1 MSHGPETIGIF
12 FRRLIDSTLKSL
24 LTILLVLVS
33 VNTFATPVV
42 EISRDDYVRLETT
55 DVRYLLAEE
64 STTLSDVLKTT
75 GASWQSVN
83 GVSISAPVHQT
94 PVWYRFTITNSS
106 NANIQRLLEIRWINL
121 MESDIYQINTG
132 GVLLQHTVGGL
143 DRPPE
148 ATGELEHGTN
158 ISWLQ
163 QFSLAPGETRIVYVR
178 LVSQFTTFMPA
189 FIWEPDAFEQYQQ
202 QKFYW
207 YCLAFGALLALA
219 IYNLS
224 LSVFTRDNSYLVYA
238 IYALSAVLYEA
249 GTSGIGHHLI
259 WSNWGWFRSEMFFI
273 SVYLSFLLA
282 AVFIRMFL
290 KIGKRRDWIRLFTD
304 GAIAFWAAAMALH
317 FISGGVASGWIIEP
331 AAIISCAAALS
342 ITAYMAWEGNISA
355 RYFTL
360 AWGGLLAMTLV
371 TMLMLK
377 GYAPFNFFT
386 ENGQLMGFVI
396 EMLLLSFALAERIN
410 RERLARYIAQQRAL
424 AMEVEANSEREQ
436 KLLAQE
442 ETLTLQHEINQQLE
456 ARVAERTLALE
467 EAMKALEKANV
478 ELSTVS
484 ITDALTQAYNRRHF
498 DAALKRT
505 CNQNP
510 EFALILIDIDH
521 FKRFNDNY
529 GHLVGDDCLR
539 IVAATLRSSITDSSA
554 MLARYGGEEFAVL
567 LEKGTEKESESLAE
581 RLRLTIESL
590 RFMTSGKI
598 VPISISLGVSCG
610 QLGEKPN
617 AVIKRAD
624 EALYHAKSS
633 GRNCVRTAS

>member
-1 MSHGPETIGIF
+1 MPSTARIVTLLFHIV
-12 FRRLIDSTLKSL
+12 LILFSAKT
-24 LTILLVLVS
+24 V
-33 VNTFATPVV
+33 ATPLVD
-42 EISRDDYVRLETT
+42 ISGKDFVRLETT
-55 DVRYLLAEE
+55 DVQYLTTDE
-64 STTLSDVLKTT
+64 STSLSGVLNTT
-75 GASWQSVN
+75 HSAWHSVD
-83 GVSISAPVHQT
+83 GVSISAPFHQT

-106 NANIQRLLEIRWINL
+106 NARIQRLLEIRWINL
-121 MESDIYQINTG
+121 MESDIYQVSTDG
-132 GVLLQHTVGGL
+132 ELLQHTIGGL
-143 DRPPE
+143 ERSPRE
-148 ATGELEHGTN
+148 TGELDSGTN
-158 ISWLQ
+158 TSWLQ
-163 QFSLAPGETRIVYVR
+163 HFSVAPGETRTIYVR

-189 FIWEPDAFEQYQQ
+189 FIWEPGAFEQYQQ

-224 LSVFTRDNSYLVYA
+224 LSVFTRDQSYLVYA

-273 SVYLSFLLA
+273 SVYLSFLMA

-290 KIGKRRDWIRLFTD
+290 NIGNRRDWIRLFTD
-304 GAIAFWAAAMALH
+304 GAITFWAAAMVFH
-317 FISGGVASGWIIEP
+317 FISGGFASGWIIEP

-342 ITAYMAWEGNISA
+342 ITAYMAWEGDISA

-360 AWGGLLAMTLV
+360 AWSGLLAMTFV

-386 ENGQLMGFVI
+386 ENGQLIGFVV

-410 RERLARYIAQQRAL
+410 RERLARYKAQRKAL

-442 ETLTLQHEINQQLE
+442 ETLILQQEINQQLE
-456 ARVAERTLALE
+456 ERVAERTSALE
-467 EAMKALEKANV
+467 EAMKALEQANK

-498 DAALKRT
+498 DDVFKRT
-505 CNQNP
+505 CDQNP

-539 IVAATLRSSITDSSA
+539 IVAATLRSSINNSGSI
-554 MLARYGGEEFAVL
+554 LARYGGEEFAVL
-567 LEKGTEKESESLAE
+567 LDKGTQKEAESLAE
-581 RLRLTIESL
+581 ELRLAIENL

-633 GRNCVRTAS
+633 GRNCVRAAC